1 MTQYIHLHF
10 DPCELLPGVARDAD
24 WTTLQ
29 PDIRDLLDDR
39 LIETADD
46 VRGILGVPCYA
57 NDYAYGGHRSACGW
71 RRPDC
76 PVGAP
81 NSYHKRGQAIDLH
94 PEGMTANEARAKVRE
109 AIAAGKLP
117 HVGGVELGVPWLHVD
132 IRPRRGGKV
141 LWFRP

>member
-1 MTQYIHLHF
+1 MDKYIPLHF
-10 DPCELLPGVARDAD
+10 DPCELLPGVARDVD
-24 WTTLQ
+24 WTTLR
-29 PDIRDLLDDR
+29 PDLRDLLDDR

-57 NDYAYGGHRSACGW
+57 NDYAYGGCRSACGW

-81 NSYHKRGQAIDLH
+81 NSYHKRGQAVDLH

-117 HVGGVELGVPWLHVD
+117 HVGGVELGVSWLHIDV
-132 IRPRRGGKV
+132 RPRRGGKV